1 MKEIIFNDVT
11 LSVIDKN
18 GEQWLSTLDIAKA
31 LYPYKKG
38 YKGCPQSEAPFEK
51 RVRNL
56 YSRHKE
62 EFTDE
67 MTALIDVQTDGGI
80 QKIRVFSLRGAHLLG
95 MFARS
100 ERAKKFR
107 RWVLDLIE
115 AHQNEISALQT
126 EYHQA
131 IVAYEIGRETASI
144 HGKGLNQWKH
154 RKSDAMER
162 VNRIAQQIQP
172 DLFLLA

>member
-11 LSVIDKN
+11 LSVINKD
-18 GEQWLSTLDIAKA
+18 GQQWITTSDLAKA
-31 LYPYKKG
+31 LYPYERWG
-38 YKGCPQSEAPFEK
+38 QNDPTFNK
-51 RVRNL
+51 RVIKTYNRN
-56 YSRHKE
+56 KD
-62 EFTDE
+62 EFTKK
-67 MTALIDVQTDGGI
+67 MTSLIDAQTPSGVQ
-80 QKIRVFSLRGAHLLG
+80 KVRVFSLRGAHLIAMLT
-95 MFARS
+95 RS
-100 ERAKKFR
+100 ERAKEFR
-107 RWVLDLIE
+107 IWVLDLIE

-172 DLFLLA
+172 DLFLPA